1 MRRTILILAA
11 VLTLAMVTAAYADD
25 WSKKYE
31 VTGTPELRVETNDAE
46 IRVNSADASAIEV
59 HVTTEGLQIAS
70 DKVRITERQM
80 GNRVE
85 VEVHRPSETHFFTIH
100 PRSRYI
106 RIDVTVPRQAN
117 LNLHTSDGNVSIDG
131 VKGEMRVDTSD
142 GHIEGDRLD
151 GAFDA
156 HSSDGHIRVRGRF
169 DALQLRSGD
178 GRIEAEALQGSK
190 MSSGWSVRSGDG
202 SVRLSVP
209 DGFAADLDAHTGDGH
224 ITLNFP
230 VTMSGSFDRSTVRG
244 KINGGGQ
251 FLELRTGDGNITVD
265 KL

>member
-1 MRRTILILAA
+1 MRRTILILASIT
-11 VLTLAMVTAAYADD
+11 TLAMVTAAYADD
-25 WSKKYE
+25 WSKEYK
-31 VTGTPELRVETNDAE
+31 VTGTPELRVETNDAD
-46 IRVNSADASAIEV
+46 IRINSADTSSIQV
-59 HVTTEGLQIAS
+59 HVTTEGLQIAP
-70 DKVRITERQM
+70 DKVRITERQS

-85 VEVHRPSETHFFTIH
+85 VEVHRPSEIHIFTIH
-100 PRSRYI
+100 ARSRYI

-117 LNLHTSDGNVSIDG
+117 LNLHTSDGNVSIDS
-131 VKGEMRVDTSD
+131 VKGQMRVDTGD

-151 GAFDA
+151 GGFDA
-156 HSSDGHIRVRGRF
+156 HSGDGHIRVRGRF

-178 GRIEAEALQGSK
+178 GRIEAEALAGSK
-190 MSSGWSVRSGDG
+190 MSAGWSVRSGDG

-209 DGFAADLDAHTGDGH
+209 ESFAADLDAHTGDGH

-251 FLELRTGDGNITVD
+251 FLEIRTGDGNITLD